1 MSKHM
6 NIDKQVELLKDTK
19 QDLIN
24 YKLKRDQELKRY
36 GSLRIPNPLD
46 FDKKNLIIVKK

>member
-6 NIDKQVELLKDTK
+6 NIDQQVELLKDTK
-19 QDLIN
+19 QELIN
-24 YKLKRDQELKRY
+24 YKLKRDMELKKY

-46 FDKKNLIIVKK
+46 VDSKNLSIVKK